1 MAPTGH
7 NPSRCCWL
15 LCLILLLAFSPLC
28 LHCACTALHFSFVCC
43 ASLRFALR
51 CVALHLV
58 VLCCVALCYV
68 ALCCVVLICVICVV
82 LCCVVLRCVVWCYV
96 TLRCVVFRCVALLPS
111 PPFLSLFFPC
121 LPSSFQLSCPSY
133 SLLSSFPF
141 SSLGFFPLLHFPV
154 NPQSTFDGIACLSR
168 QSKFFKDQFVP
179 PYAPVFTDGWVPPGV
194 VAGKDVSN
202 LSAAVAAN
210 AAAVAQLKDVQWK
223 VSRNKNCLLTTHVIR
238 VSDLVD
244 LWVMGHVI

>member
-1 MAPTGH
+1 MVTLSYPFIGLFTTLLALCLYCPAFLI
-7 NPSRCCWL
+7 CL
-15 LCLILLLAFSPLC
+15 LCFSSLC
-28 LHCACTALHFSFVCC
+28 V
-43 ASLRFALR
+43 ALR
-51 CVALHLV
+51 CTL
-58 VLCCVALCYV
+58 
-68 ALCCVVLICVICVV
+68 
-82 LCCVVLRCVVWCYV
+82 LCCVVLRCFVLRCFVLCCVDLCDLCCVASCCVVLFGV
-96 TLRCVVFRCVALLPS
+96 TLRCVVFCCVALLPS

-141 SSLGFFPLLHFPV
+141 SSLGFFPLLHFRV